1 MSSTSLNCEGTG
13 FQACFILPKDDELT
27 PQPVAMTDAME
38 QLKASLQNAPVI
50 WKGDY
55 PYFIHPVTDG
65 VPRMDPSVL
74 HAITELAVDR
84 VDWKGIDLLLGI
96 EAMGLPLTAPL
107 SMATGIP
114 LVIARKRSYGLDGE
128 VEIDQSTGYSK
139 GAMYLNDLREGE
151 RIAIVDDV
159 LSTGGTLEAVIEGVR
174 RAKANVTDIIAVV
187 EKGEGLQRLQGIYP
201 DIRIQSLVRL
211 VMDGD
216 TIVLL
221 DE

>member
-1 MSSTSLNCEGTG
+1 
-13 FQACFILPKDDELT
+13 
-27 PQPVAMTDAME
+27 MTDAMD
-38 QLKASLQNAPVI
+38 QLKASLQSAPVI

-65 VPRMDPSVL
+65 VPRMDPGVL
-74 HAITELAVDR
+74 QAITELVTDR
-84 VDWKGIDLLLGI
+84 VVWSNVDLLLGI

-107 SMATGIP
+107 SVSTGIP
-114 LVIARKRSYGLDGE
+114 LVIARKRSYGLEGE
-128 VEIDQSTGYSK
+128 IEIDQSTGYSK

-174 RAKANVTDIIAVV
+174 RAKADVTDVIAVI
-187 EKGEGLQRLQGIYP
+187 EKGEGLKRLQELYP
-201 DIRIQSLVRL
+201 EIRIQSLVRL

-216 TIVLL
+216 TIILL
-221 DE
+221 DD

>member
-1 MSSTSLNCEGTG
+1 MAGHV
-13 FQACFILPKDDELT
+13 IPKDDELT
-27 PQPVAMTDAME
+27 PQRECMTDAME
-38 QLKASLQNAPVI
+38 QLKTSLQAAPVI

-65 VPRMDPSVL
+65 VPRMDPGVL
-74 HAITELAVDR
+74 KAITELTVER
-84 VDWKGIDLLLGI
+84 VDWENIDLLLGI

-139 GAMYLNDLREGE
+139 GAMYLNDIKQGE

-159 LSTGGTLEAVIEGVR
+159 LSTGGTLQAVIEGVR
-174 RAKANVTDIIAVV
+174 RAGAEVTDVIAVI
-187 EKGEGLQRLQGIYP
+187 EKGEGLKRLQGIYD

-216 TIVLL
+216 TVVLL
-221 DE
+221 EDERP

>member
-1 MSSTSLNCEGTG
+1 MSERLLRD
-13 FQACFILPKDDELT
+13 ILLPKDDELT
-27 PQPVAMTDAME
+27 PPRNSMPDAME
-38 QLKASLQNAPVI
+38 QLRASLQAAPVI

-65 VPRMDPSVL
+65 VPRMNPEVL
-74 HAITELAVDR
+74 TAITELVVGR
-84 VDWKGIDLLLGI
+84 VDWSGVDVLLGI

-139 GAMYLNDLREGE
+139 GAMYLNDLQPGE
-151 RIAIVDDV
+151 RVAILDDV

-174 RAKANVTDIIAVV
+174 RAGAEVTEIIAVV
-187 EKGEGLQRLQGIYP
+187 EKGGGLHRLQGLYP

-211 VMDGD
+211 EMDGD
-216 TIVLL
+216 KVVLL
-221 DE
+221 DEE

>member
-1 MSSTSLNCEGTG
+1 MNGRLLHV
-13 FQACFILPKDDELT
+13 ILLPKDDELT
-27 PQPVAMTDAME
+27 PSRNSMPDAME
-38 QLKASLQNAPVI
+38 QLRASLQAAPVI

-65 VPRMDPSVL
+65 VPRMNPEVL
-74 HAITELAVDR
+74 TAITELVVGR
-84 VDWKGIDLLLGI
+84 VDWSGVDILLGI

-128 VEIDQSTGYSK
+128 VKIDQSTGYSK
-139 GAMYLNDLREGE
+139 GAMYLNNLQQGE
-151 RIAIVDDV
+151 RVAILDDV

-174 RAKANVTDIIAVV
+174 RAGAEVTEIIAVV
-187 EKGEGLQRLQGIYP
+187 EKGGGLRRLQGLYP

-211 VMDGD
+211 EMDGD
-216 TIVLL
+216 QVVLL
-221 DE
+221 D